1 MPQDFI
7 RVRGARQHNLK
18 NIDVDIPRGRMV
30 VLTGVSGSGKSSL
43 AFDTLYAEGQRRYVQ
58 SLSAYARQFL
68 DQLEKPDV
76 DFIEGLSPAV
86 AIEQRHSAPN
96 PRSTIATVT
105 EIYDYLRV
113 LYAVAG
119 QPHDPETGEALIKN
133 TPAEI
138 GGRVMALPEGTR
150 VIVLAPVVQ
159 AEKGDWRALLE
170 KLRRQGFVR
179 ARIDG
184 EIIELDETVKPTR
197 ADPHTVEVVVDRLV
211 VREGVKPRLMDSIE
225 TALKWNADLI
235 EFLVGQD
242 AAAELMSFATAFAN
256 PRTGFV
262 MEKLTPQHFSF
273 NTHLGACPECEGVGA
288 VMSADAGLIVPDED
302 KSIADG
308 AVKTW
313 WAQQP
318 KLKALQARWID
329 ALAKHFKAD
338 VRAPFKSLP
347 QRFKDALFNGTG
359 DTAIPTG
366 WKTDD
371 NKRSVAKPYEGLL
384 SEAARLY
391 ANAGSDAMRGC
402 LTRFMNPKT
411 CATCGG
417 RRLRAMSLAVV
428 LEAEGPGSQFPL
440 AGSAA
445 SSEREPETKNR
456 EQKLNIHSFCTLPI
470 RDALKWM
477 GGLKLTAQQRGYC
490 GELQREITKRLE
502 FLDEVGLGYLALN
515 RESGTLSGGEMQR
528 IRLATQ
534 IGAGLAGV
542 LYVLD
547 EPSIGLHSADNEKL
561 IGTLHR
567 LRDLGNTVLVVEH
580 DEAMIR
586 AADHVIEMGRGAG
599 PHGGSVTA
607 QGTPQEVQS
616 DVASLTGDYL
626 ARRQFITVPKQR
638 VAPADTRRDSELGFV
653 GSTAAEPAWLTI
665 HDADEHNL
673 QNVTAAF
680 PLGCLTCVTGPSGSG
695 KSTLVDDILMRALM
709 RHFYGAKD
717 EPGRHAG
724 ITGMAAIDKVVV
736 IDQSPIGRSPRSNPA
751 TFTGA
756 FGPIRELY
764 AKLPLSRVRGY
775 DAGRFSFNVSGGR
788 CEKCEGDGLIKID
801 MHFLADV
808 YVTCEQCKGRRYNAE
823 TLEIAFKGRTI
834 AEVLEMTISEAARFF
849 EKSTAIHPKLR
860 ALEDTGLGYLKLG
873 QSGASLSGGEAQRVK
888 LAAELGKR
896 ATGRTLFVLDEPTT
910 GLHFADIQAL
920 LTVLLR
926 LRDSGNTLIVI
937 EHNLDVIKCADWLI
951 DLGPGGGTA
960 GGRIVA
966 QGTPEQVA
974 RNPASVTGRYLS
986 GHLEAHGVLAE

>member
-30 VLTGVSGSGKSSL
+30 VMTGVSGSGKSSL

-119 QPHDPETGEALIKN
+119 EPHDPETGELLVKN

-138 GGRVMALPEGTR
+138 GERVMSLPAETR
-150 VIVLAPVVQ
+150 VIILAPVVQ
-159 AEKGDWRALLE
+159 EEKGDWRALLE

-184 EIIELDETVKPTR
+184 EMVEIDDTLKPTR
-197 ADPHTVEVVVDRLV
+197 SDPHTVEVVVDRLV
-211 VREGVKPRLMDSIE
+211 VREGVKARLMDSIE
-225 TALKWNADLI
+225 TALKWNPGLI
-235 EFLVGQD
+235 EFLVGRDEKQ
-242 AAAELMSFATAFAN
+242 ELLSFTTAFAN
-256 PRTGFV
+256 PHTGFV

-288 VMSADAGLIVPDED
+288 VMTADAGLMVPDED
-302 KSIADG
+302 KSIAEG
-308 AVKTW
+308 AIKTW

-318 KLKALQARWID
+318 SLKAMQTRWFE

-338 VRAPFKSLP
+338 LSAPFRSLP
-347 QRFKDALFNGTG
+347 QRFKDALFHGTG
-359 DTAIPTG
+359 DVAIATG

-371 NKRSVAKPYEGLL
+371 NKRSVAKPFEGLL
-384 SEAARLY
+384 PEAARLF
-391 ANAGSDAMRGC
+391 ARSSSDSMRGY

-411 CATCGG
+411 CASCGG
-417 RRLRAMSLAVV
+417 KRLRPLSLAVV
-428 LEAEGPGSQFPL
+428 L
-440 AGSAA
+440 
-445 SSEREPETKNR
+445 SSG
-456 EQKLNIHSFCTLPI
+456 QSDSLNIHGLCTLPI
-470 RDALKWM
+470 REALAWM
-477 GGLKLTAQQRGYC
+477 GGLKLSEHQRSYC
-490 GELQREITKRLE
+490 GELQREITKRLD
-502 FLDEVGLGYLALN
+502 FLDQVGLGYLALN

-580 DEAMIR
+580 DEAMMR

-599 PHGGSVTA
+599 PHGGNVIA
-607 QGTPQEVQS
+607 QGTPDEIKS
-616 DVASLTGDYL
+616 NKASLTGDYL
-626 ARRQFITVPKQR
+626 SGRQSIAVPKAR
-638 VAPADTRRDSELGFV
+638 VAPRELLPGEIES
-653 GSTAAEPAWLTI
+653 GWLTV
-665 HDADEHNL
+665 HGADEHNL

-680 PLGCLTCVTGPSGSG
+680 PLGCFTCVTGPSGSG

-717 EPGRHAG
+717 EPGKHER
-724 ITGMAAIDKVVV
+724 ITGIHGIDKVVI

-775 DAGRFSFNVSGGR
+775 DAGRFSFNVAGGR

-808 YVTCEQCKGRRYNAE
+808 FVTCEQCKGRRYNAE
-823 TLEIAFKGRTI
+823 TLEIAFKGRNI
-834 AEVLEMTISEAARFF
+834 AEVLDMTISEAARFF
-849 EKSTAIHPKLR
+849 DKSTAIHPKLR

-873 QSGASLSGGEAQRVK
+873 QSGATLSGGEAQRIK
-888 LAAELGKR
+888 LAAELSKR

-951 DLGPGGGTA
+951 DLGPGGGNE

-966 QGTPEQVA
+966 SGTPENVA
-974 RNPASVTGRYLS
+974 KNPASVTGRYLS
-986 GHLEAHGVLAE
+986 DCLEAKQTKVR